1 MAGLLAK
8 GMYYKR
14 VTIIM
19 TVACTINN
27 ASSSISLALAL
38 LGSQGT
44 LQIEVYL
51 MNVNR
56 DCSIT
61 ELTVQATRLRIES
74 KWSST
79 LGRLRSCL

>member
-8 GMYYKR
+8 GMYYKN

-19 TVACTINN
+19 TVPCAINN

-51 MNVNR
+51 MNVNHN
-56 DCSIT
+56 CSVT
-61 ELTVQATRLRIES
+61 ELTVQATGLRIES

-79 LGRLRSCL
+79 SGRLQSCL